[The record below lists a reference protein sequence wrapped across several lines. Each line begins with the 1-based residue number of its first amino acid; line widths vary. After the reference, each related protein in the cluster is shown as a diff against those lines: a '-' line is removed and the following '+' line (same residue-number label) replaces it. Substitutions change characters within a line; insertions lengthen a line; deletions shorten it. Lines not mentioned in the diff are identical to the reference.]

1 MLISLP
7 VQNGRHLK
15 KSYFSH
21 LTDFSAMAPYPIF
34 FRALKTIIMPNF
46 MLLTESEQFIS
57 ALLFVKCRRC
67 AIVHPLVGTH
77 DCLVTRN
84 YIITRKKAP
93 NILISKHL
101 RALFLKR
108 PTCSSRDMRNC
119 THKVDA

>member
-7 VQNGRHLK
+7 VQNGRHFK

-34 FRALKTIIMPNF
+34 FRALKTIITPNF

-67 AIVHPLVGTH
+67 AIIDPLVGTH

-93 NILISKHL
+93 NIKANTFRL
-101 RALFLKR
+101 LFLKR

-119 THKVDA
+119 IHKVDA

>member
-1 MLISLP
+1 
-7 VQNGRHLK
+7 
-15 KSYFSH
+15 
-21 LTDFSAMAPYPIF
+21 
-34 FRALKTIIMPNF
+34 

-93 NILISKHL
+93 NIKANTGLQV
-101 RALFLKR
+101 LFLK
-108 PTCSSRDMRNC
+108 TAN
-119 THKVDA
+119 V